1 MIDRE
6 RIKKGRMKARRLMR
20 IWWAQEDWYRPGEAQ
35 VVFEEAMEHHERQL
49 FSTRTP
55 CSCDMCGNP
64 RKLGEK
70 TIQERKADEAWKL
83 GWE

>member
-6 RIKKGRMKARRLMR
+6 RIKKGRMRARRVMR
-20 IWWAQEDWYRPGEAQ
+20 VWRAQDGWYRPGEVQ
-35 VVFEEAMEHHERQL
+35 VTFEESMKHLEQRL

-70 TIQERKADEAWKL
+70 TIQERKADEAWNDR
-83 GWE
+83 